1 MPHIL
6 VYDPSNAVWAGPVSA
21 LQWVPLSAYAADGKP
36 AACSKGHAVQWVWG
50 IVRWGRGDFIRT
62 RYRQRRFSIS
72 LQEIWRDDAMNWPIN
87 EDARVDR

>member
-6 VYDPSNAVWAGPVSA
+6 AYDPSNAVWAGPVSA
-21 LQWVPLSAYAADGKP
+21 RQWVPLSAYAADGKP

-62 RYRQRRFSIS
+62 RYRQRRFSIA
-72 LQEIWRDDAMNWPIN
+72 LQEIWRNDDMSWHIN